1 MKRILFVNRQAP
13 YGNANAKES
22 LDALLAGSAYDQDI
36 SVLFCGDGVFQ
47 LVSNHQANL
56 IEQKSISK
64 TLPALEMYD
73 ITKIYAQASCLEARG
88 IGKEQLGIDVK
99 LLSDS
104 EASQLNQQQDCIL
117 SF

>member
-13 YGNANAKES
+13 FGRSYAKES

-36 SVLFCGDGVFQ
+36 SVLFSGDGVFQ
-47 LVSNHQANL
+47 LIKEQQAKD
-56 IEQKSISK
+56 IGQKNIAA

-73 ITKIYAQASCLEARG
+73 ITKIFAQASALNARG
-88 IGKEQLGIDVK
+88 LKTEQLAIDIK
-99 LLSDS
+99 PLTDAEISTLT
-104 EASQLNQQQDCIL
+104 QNQDCIL